1 MINIL
6 SSERDLEKI
15 LTEFRESSY
24 IASSCEGKQAASK
37 KKLHFQFVLE
47 GTTWWQEWE
56 KIIFARGIIFIES

>member
-37 KKLHFQFVLE
+37 KKWHFQFVLE
-47 GTTWWQEWE
+47 GTT
-56 KIIFARGIIFIES
+56 